1 MSPCLSPVHL
11 ARRRRTP
18 GALYRPHVSEGV
30 GNTCQMSD
38 ECICGVHFKARACV
52 YFSRVLRP
60 DDWAMNCVCD
70 AFPFLHDK
78 EDRGEDGN
86 DNVSCLCS
94 CRMVM
99 GSGWMEGK
107 GDRLKRSSEQR
118 PLISQGW
125 EARPRGASSV
135 SQGLRGVGRG

>member
-1 MSPCLSPVHL
+1 MNAFAEFISRLEL
-11 ARRRRTP
+11 A
-18 GALYRPHVSEGV
+18 
-30 GNTCQMSD
+30 
-38 ECICGVHFKARACV
+38 
-52 YFSRVLRP
+52 RVLRP

-118 PLISQGW
+118 PLISRGW